1 MPSSGTKVT
10 SEKLLLCEMLLIEI
24 YPQSQYLLLDKPSC
38 FPQSF
43 SPDHLLVYI
52 LVHQSDPLNLAPVSS
67 PSSHLLSSSLGPCGA
82 RQVNAR
88 ACLERS
94 SFNVLRF
101 FDTVLLK
108 MQQFSTDQGYI
119 REVTAVSEPLQSP
132 PPITFTSLSLIHKVF
147 LQKLRPPPCPRSP
160 SPTLTLLFSMSLVSS
175 SFCHFLSGKI

>member
-1 MPSSGTKVT
+1 MERTILWAFSSLPSSGTKVT

-43 SPDHLLVYI
+43 SPDHLLVHI
-52 LVHQSDPLNLAPVSS
+52 LVHQSDPLPLNLAPVASS
-67 PSSHLLSSSLGPCGA
+67 PSHLLSSSLGPCGA

-108 MQQFSTDQGYI
+108 MYQFSSYRLWSLLAFFHKKLGMG
-119 REVTAVSEPLQSP
+119 EGWGLLSP
-132 PPITFTSLSLIHKVF
+132 
-147 LQKLRPPPCPRSP
+147 QW
-160 SPTLTLLFSMSLVSS
+160 
-175 SFCHFLSGKI
+175 